1 MRRLRDLR
9 QLDQLTLFH
18 PRPMTPQWTSFPAE
32 VREHTLRLLAR
43 FLRQHRRTQLIERE
57 VHDE

>member
-1 MRRLRDLR
+1 MRHVRDLR

-18 PRPMTPQWTSFPAE
+18 PRPMTPQWKSFPAE
-32 VREHTLRLLAR
+32 VREHALRLLAR
-43 FLRQHRRTQLIERE
+43 FLREHRRTQLIERE